1 MKEVKYNKQMQS
13 AYKQYLWSSKT
24 QLFDC
29 YDNPSRAKFNAY
41 DYCLSLFRE
50 YNGSDFRIIGYN
62 TFGFSVGFMFEKDGK
77 KCLAYIT
84 KDHDRY
90 FEID

>member
-1 MKEVKYNKQMQS
+1 MKKVKFNDS
-13 AYKQYLWSSKT
+13 IYKRYLRSSDT

-29 YDNPSRAKFNAY
+29 YDKPSQAKFNAY

-77 KCLAYIT
+77 TYLAYIT
-84 KDHDRY
+84 KDNDRY
-90 FEID
+90 FEIK

>member
-1 MKEVKYNKQMQS
+1 MKEVKYNDS
-13 AYKQYLWSSKT
+13 IYKRYLRSDDT

-29 YDNPSRAKFNAY
+29 YDKPSQAKHKAY
-41 DYCLSLFRE
+41 EYCLDLFRE

-62 TFGFSVGFMFEKDGK
+62 TSQFSVGFEFEKDGK
-77 KCLAYIT
+77 TYLAYIT
-84 KDHDRY
+84 KDYDRY